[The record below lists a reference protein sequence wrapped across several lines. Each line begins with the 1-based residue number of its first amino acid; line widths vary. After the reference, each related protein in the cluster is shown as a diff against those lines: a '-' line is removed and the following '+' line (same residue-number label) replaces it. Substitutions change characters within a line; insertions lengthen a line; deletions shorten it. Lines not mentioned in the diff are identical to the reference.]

1 MNLSWAGGW
10 QAVTIAVA
18 LIVGG
23 AAIMAPQ
30 AEQSAHLFRWLGY
43 GFLVAGCLVFVASM
57 FLLHRMTR
65 RRHRALIV
73 LGRSVS
79 RGDVVWHAHQD
90 GEDPDSVGIEEWRT
104 TVGNRL
110 KRAPFVPG
118 ASDWVLTQH
127 GNRLD
132 DPLARLRAMQAD
144 VDRWI
149 E

>member
-1 MNLSWAGGW
+1 MSLSWAGGW

-30 AEQSAHLFRWLGY
+30 AGPSVLFRWLGY
-43 GFLVAGCLVFVASM
+43 GLLVAGCLIFLAAM
-57 FLLHRMTR
+57 FLLHRMAR
-65 RRHRALIV
+65 RRHRALVV
-73 LGRSVS
+73 LARCVS
-79 RGDVVWHAHQD
+79 RGDVAWRALQD
-90 GEDPDSVGIEEWRT
+90 RQDPDAVGVEEWRT
-104 TVGNRL
+104 MVGNRL
-110 KRAPFVPG
+110 MRAPFVPG
-118 ASDWVLTQH
+118 ASDWVLTQD

-132 DPLARLRAMQAD
+132 DPLARLREMQAD

>member
-57 FLLHRMTR
+57 FLLHRMSR
-65 RRHRALIV
+65 RRCMARSPGWGRPRFGRHRGMAYDGGQQIEASAIRARRFG
-73 LGRSVS
+73 LGA
-79 RGDVVWHAHQD
+79 HA
-90 GEDPDSVGIEEWRT
+90 
-104 TVGNRL
+104 
-110 KRAPFVPG
+110 
-118 ASDWVLTQH
+118 
-127 GNRLD
+127 
-132 DPLARLRAMQAD
+132 AREQ
-144 VDRWI
+144 
-149 E
+149 

>member
-1 MNLSWAGGW
+1 MSLSWAGGW

-30 AEQSAHLFRWLGY
+30 AAESAHLFRWLGY

-57 FLLHRMTR
+57 FLLHRMAR
-65 RRHRALIV
+65 RRHRALAV
-73 LGRSVS
+73 LGRWVG
-79 RGDVVWHAHQD
+79 RGDIVWRAREDGQD
-90 GEDPDSVGIEEWRT
+90 QDATGIEEWRQS
-104 TVGNRL
+104 VGSRL
-110 KRAPFVPG
+110 RRSPFVPG
-118 ASDWVLTQH
+118 AADWVLTQH

>member
-1 MNLSWAGGW
+1 MSLSWAGGW

-30 AEQSAHLFRWLGY
+30 ADRSAHLFRWLGY
-43 GFLVAGCLVFVASM
+43 GLLVAGCLVFVASM
-57 FLLHRMTR
+57 FLLHRMAR
-65 RRHRALIV
+65 RRHRALLV
-73 LGRSVS
+73 LGRCVS
-79 RGDVVWHAHQD
+79 RGDLVWRAQQD
-90 GEDPDSVGIEEWRT
+90 GQDPEGAGIEAWRE
-104 TVGNRL
+104 TVGSRL
-110 KRAPFVPG
+110 RRGPFVPG
-118 ASDWVLTQH
+118 AADWVLTQH

-132 DPLARLRAMQAD
+132 DPLARVRAMQAD